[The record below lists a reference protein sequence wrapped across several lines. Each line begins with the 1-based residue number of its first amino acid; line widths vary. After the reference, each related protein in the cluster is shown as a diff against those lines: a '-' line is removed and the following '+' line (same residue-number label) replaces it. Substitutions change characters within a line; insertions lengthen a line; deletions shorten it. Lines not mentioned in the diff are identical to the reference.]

1 MCLKT
6 GPYPSDA
13 QHTEMLDKLMNAQR
27 CAKAS
32 ESSSLVDNR
41 ELSSSNSHFDEADHD
56 AAEQKPGHE
65 IPTEE
70 LRRDPGKNFSLGTF
84 KQIFLIERNAPRKAQ
99 DVPKVSKARE
109 EGVSCKICHKKFA
122 TTAQL
127 GGHTSKVHKGC
138 SINYKLKM
146 SIRDNREADRE
157 ALSRAR

>member
-1 MCLKT
+1 MET

-13 QHTEMLDKLMNAQR
+13 QHTEKLDKSLNAQR

-56 AAEQKPGHE
+56 AEQKPCHE
-65 IPTEE
+65 IITEK
-70 LRRDPGKNFSLGTF
+70 LRRDPGKNFSLRTF
-84 KQIFLIERNAPRKAQ
+84 RQIFLIQRNAPRKAQ

-109 EGVSCKICHKKFA
+109 EGATCKICHKKFA

-127 GGHTSKVHKGC
+127 GGHTSKVHKGS

-146 SIRDNREADRE
+146 AIRDSREADRE